1 MNDEQH
7 DLQQQKPPY
16 VHLRRA
22 EPKRRPLRILAPLVF
37 AAIAAL
43 ILYDQVPWVHTT
55 VERVLRPTEYQA
67 RTVCQQSALAAA
79 REPRTARLVA
89 AGKVHRTS
97 DALYVERIV
106 IGEMGADA
114 KRPGS
119 ATAATSTRRA
129 CSSAAHAVHRLLRRR
144 GRRRALKQRRR
155 R

>member
-55 VERVLRPTEYQA
+55 VERMLRPAEHQA

-79 REPRTARLVA
+79 REPRTARLAA

-106 IGEMGADA
+106 IGEMGADGKETRYSYSCYVDPA
-114 KRPGS
+114 GVLIRGARGAPPAPPPG
-119 ATAATSTRRA
+119 TS
-129 CSSAAHAVHRLLRRR
+129 SSP
-144 GRRRALKQRRR
+144 
-155 R
+155 